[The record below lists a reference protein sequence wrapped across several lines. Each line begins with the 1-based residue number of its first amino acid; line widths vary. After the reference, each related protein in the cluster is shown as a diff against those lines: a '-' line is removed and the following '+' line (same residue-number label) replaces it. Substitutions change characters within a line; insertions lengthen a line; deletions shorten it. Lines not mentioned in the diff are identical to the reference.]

1 MRSTHLLSP
10 LLTLAMLLAAVGLR
24 AQVTVPLAAP
34 TAASAPAQPGLATR
48 RTGPAHQPRQS
59 AEPQHHHHR
68 WLITAVIAAAAAI
81 ITGIIVAH
89 RDHSQRCQGCVGNF
103 P

>member
-1 MRSTHLLSP
+1 MPVARLLC
-10 LLTLAMLLAAVGLR
+10 LLLFVA
-24 AQVTVPLAAP
+24 VPLATLSLGAQTPMSPPSAAAVSARTRPAP
-34 TAASAPAQPGLATR
+34 RHLHPRHKQEDAT
-48 RTGPAHQPRQS
+48 GARQ
-59 AEPQHHHHR
+59 QHHR